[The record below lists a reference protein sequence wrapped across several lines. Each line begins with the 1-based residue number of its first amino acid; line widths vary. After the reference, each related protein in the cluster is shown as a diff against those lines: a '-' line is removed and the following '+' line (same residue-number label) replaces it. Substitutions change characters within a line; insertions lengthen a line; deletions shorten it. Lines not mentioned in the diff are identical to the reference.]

1 MAITIQHKRNS
12 GSGNVPTES
21 DMEQGEIAINLADL
35 RMFTKDHNGAIK
47 RIGGEDVV
55 ATLDMTVGQ
64 GLIANGTSGTD
75 REFVPPEGTLRGIS
89 VTGFKMNFTKAD
101 GTATTYNIFNQMMLF
116 SLFQGHFVSNSIFNA
131 HNHNVSRE
139 VTFDNDV
146 SLPTNPNG
154 TTITTDV
161 PN

>member
-1 MAITIQHKRNS
+1 MAVTIQHKRNS
-12 GSGNVPTES
+12 TSGQAPGST
-21 DMEQGEIAINLADL
+21 DIEQGEIAINLADL

-75 REFVPPEGTLRGIS
+75 REFVPPEGTLKGVT

-101 GTATTYNIFNQMMLF
+101 GTLTTYNIFQQMMLF
-116 SLFQGHFVSNSIFNA
+116 SLFQGHFVSKTVFNS
-131 HNHNVSRE
+131 HNHNLPQAI
-139 VTFDNDV
+139 TFDNDV
-146 SLPTNPNG
+146 GETAISG
-154 TTITTDV
+154 V

>member
-1 MAITIQHKRNS
+1 MALAIQHKRS
-12 GSGNVPTES
+12 QTTGDAPSAS
-21 DMEQGEIAINLADL
+21 DLAQGEIALNLADL
-35 RMFTKDHNGAIK
+35 RLFTKDHNNAIQ
-47 RIGGEDVV
+47 RIGGEDVA
-55 ATLDMTVGQ
+55 ATLDLTVGQ
-64 GLIANGTSGTD
+64 GSVTNGTGT
-75 REFVPPEGTLRGIS
+75 RANVPAEGTLRGIS
-89 VTGFKMNFTKAD
+89 VTGFKMNFKKAD
-101 GTATTYNIFNQMMLF
+101 GTLTTYNIFQQMMLF

-154 TTITTDV
+154 TTITTGV

>member
-1 MAITIQHKRNS
+1 MAIAIQHKRS
-12 GSGNVPTES
+12 QTTGDQPTASEIS
-21 DMEQGEIAINLADL
+21 TGEIALNLADL
-35 RMFTKDHNGAIK
+35 RMFTKDHNGAIQ
-47 RIGGEDVV
+47 RIGGEDVA
-55 ATLDMTVGQ
+55 ATLDFTKADGTVG
-64 GLIANGTSGTD
+64 
-75 REFVPPEGTLRGIS
+75 GIS
-89 VTGFKMNFTKAD
+89 VTGFKMNFKKGD
-101 GTATTYNIFNQMMLF
+101 GTLTTYNIFQQMMLF

-154 TTITTDV
+154 TTITTGV

>member
-1 MAITIQHKRNS
+1 MAVTIQHKRNS

-64 GLIANGTSGTD
+64 GSVTNGTGT
-75 REFVPPEGTLRGIS
+75 RANVPAEGTLKGIT

-101 GTATTYNIFNQMMLF
+101 GTLTTYNIFQQMMLF
-116 SLFQGHFVSNSIFNA
+116 SLFQGHFVSKSIFNA
-131 HNHNVSRE
+131 HNHTISRE

-146 SLPTNPNG
+146 SLPSNPNG
-154 TTITTDV
+154 TTITTGV

>member
-1 MAITIQHKRNS
+1 MAQLNIQHHRS
-12 GSGNVPTES
+12 GTTGNVPAAN
-21 DMEQGEIAINLADL
+21 DIQQGEIAINLADL

-47 RIGGEDVV
+47 RIGGEDVA
-55 ATLDMTVGQ
+55 ATLDLTVGQ
-64 GLIANGTSGTD
+64 GSVTNGTGT
-75 REFVPPEGTLRGIS
+75 RANVPAEGTLRGIS

-116 SLFQGHFVSNSIFNA
+116 SLFQGHFVSKSIFNT

-146 SLPTNPNG
+146 SLPANPNG